1 MDATIYRNVADIHL
15 KSMAYLTVTIIYRFL
30 KMYKHSNHAAN

>member
-15 KSMAYLTVTIIYRFL
+15 KSMAYLTVTIIYRCFE
-30 KMYKHSNHAAN
+30 NVQA